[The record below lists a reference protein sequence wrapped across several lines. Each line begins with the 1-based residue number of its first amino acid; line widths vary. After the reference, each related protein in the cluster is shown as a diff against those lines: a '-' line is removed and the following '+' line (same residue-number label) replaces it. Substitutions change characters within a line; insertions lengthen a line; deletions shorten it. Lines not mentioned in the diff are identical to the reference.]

1 MDDRKNYHAG
11 ALFNFSLGSIFNDK
25 WGPPFA
31 YLASAS
37 LYYKLSLFHTV
48 LQINPK
54 KKEKKKD
61 NMQDKQYKKLRKHFC
76 LKN

>member
-1 MDDRKNYHAG
+1 MDDRKNDHAG

-37 LYYKLSLFHTV
+37 LHYKLSLFHTA
-48 LQINPK
+48 LQITQNK
-54 KKEKKKD
+54 KNKKD
-61 NMQDKQYKKLRKHFC
+61 NMQDKQNKKLRKHFF
-76 LKN
+76 